1 MSNIHNNNIVNS
13 NLIQGDNIQVNI
25 GISQEMKSESNKSNK
40 LILINTIRNLIAKD
54 KIEESIEKMLE
65 YFNSIKNIELLNL
78 VINISSKLTALKM
91 QMNFAIL
98 HHEQIKIDK
107 AQINKTLLDII
118 TDMEN
123 ECL

>member
-98 HHEQIKIDK
+98 DHEQIKIDK